1 MRAAASARFVAAGEL
16 PASTEGL
23 SGPNLVSWLWRG
35 RRFAEA
41 QAAIDAELRNEQ
53 INDVQ
58 RWSLLCGR
66 ADVCSRLGQPADA
79 AAAARDAL
87 ATAERLQSVEE
98 VGPTEK
104 PGWLAAALV
113 RAGRG
118 DEAIAAAKRA
128 VAAAPVESHVRL
140 RWEREIEL
148 AKIYA
153 AAKRP
158 RECIELLAKL
168 LRLPSGIT
176 VPMLKVEPDWDNVRE
191 DAAFKALLAD
201 PKNSAPL

>member
-1 MRAAASARFVAAGEL
+1 MV
-16 PASTEGL
+16 
-23 SGPNLVSWLWRG
+23 
-35 RRFAEA
+35 
-41 QAAIDAELRNEQ
+41 
-53 INDVQ
+53 
-58 RWSLLCGR
+58 
-66 ADVCSRLGQPADA
+66 
-79 AAAARDAL
+79 
-87 ATAERLQSVEE
+87 E

-104 PGWLAAALV
+104 PGWLATALV
-113 RAGRG
+113 RAGQG

-128 VAAAPVESHVRL
+128 VAAAPAESHVAL
-140 RWEREIEL
+140 RWTREIEL

-153 AAKRP
+153 YAKRP

>member
-1 MRAAASARFVAAGEL
+1 MR
-16 PASTEGL
+16 
-23 SGPNLVSWLWRG
+23 N
-35 RRFAEA
+35 
-41 QAAIDAELRNEQ
+41 DQ

-58 RWSLLCGR
+58 RWSLLCAR
-66 ADVCSRLGQPADA
+66 ADVCARLGQPAEA

-87 ATAERLQSVEE
+87 AIAERLQSVLE
-98 VGPTEK
+98 VGPTQK

-118 DEAIAAAKRA
+118 DEAIAAARRA
-128 VAAAPVESHVRL
+128 VAAAPAESHLRL

-153 AAKRP
+153 YAKRP

-176 VPMLKVEPDWDNVRE
+176 VPMLKVEPDWDNARE